1 MLRRALGCAKI
12 EASLPIVSDIF
23 YGRAHTTMSSRQREG
38 TKGGEQTRALAGRT
52 LIVTED

>member
-1 MLRRALGCAKI
+1 MLRRAPGCAKI
-12 EASLPIVSDIF
+12 KASLPIVSDIF

-38 TKGGEQTRALAGRT
+38 TKGEQTRALAGRT